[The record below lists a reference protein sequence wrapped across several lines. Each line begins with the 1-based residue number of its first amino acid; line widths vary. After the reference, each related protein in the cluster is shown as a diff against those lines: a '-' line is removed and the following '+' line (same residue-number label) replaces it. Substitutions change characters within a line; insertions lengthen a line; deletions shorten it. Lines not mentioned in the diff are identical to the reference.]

1 MAIVLGKPCTSRLGG
16 LLTSSTFLSQPNPT
30 PTKGALTESCVPPWC
45 EPCLQPNLPSRCEFT
60 PAQLSSSR
68 LASSQK
74 SVILQHSSSKL
85 LVYYYVYYICTRL
98 CEYFVL
104 SSHHERAA
112 RYATAPAIW
121 LPPLL
126 LLHHF
131 CCCCSGAAV
140 PWCDVVCRCFRN
152 PEWRLTFKTQPHTL
166 SVGTEHRIPKQKSS
180 HFGEPY

>member
-1 MAIVLGKPCTSRLGG
+1 MLTASFQQGQTKQRQPMAIVLGKPCTSRLGG

-30 PTKGALTESCVPPWC
+30 PTKGALTERCVPPWC

-112 RYATAPAIW
+112 T
-121 LPPLL
+121 LL
-126 LLHHF
+126 LRLFGCHHYCYYTTF
-131 CCCCSGAAV
+131 AAV
-140 PWCDVVCRCFRN
+140 ALVPPFPGVMLFAVASGIRNDV
-152 PEWRLTFKTQPHTL
+152 
-166 SVGTEHRIPKQKSS
+166 
-180 HFGEPY
+180 